1 MKVLRWQEASLESS
15 KGFYRGSRLSLTV
28 VTFHARKSMKMHEN
42 PWKSMKIDRK
52 RWKSSDDKK
61 PAWNR
66 AKVSIGAAGCPL
78 RPHKS
83 YRHPYLEYMKIHE
96 NLGKSIEIYG
106 KPWTSME
113 NDESPQMTRSQP
125 GIEQRFGG
133 AYDHGAS
140 TVLVRRMIIPR
151 WYCSCW
157 ECCWSPPPD
166 KCLWA
171 CGSVGDWVRTPLQSP
186 RLVAHDSDHQI

>member
-1 MKVLRWQEASLESS
+1 MKIC
-15 KGFYRGSRLSLTV
+15 
-28 VTFHARKSMKMHEN
+28 EN

-66 AKVSIGAAGCPL
+66 AKVSIGAAGCSL
-78 RPHKS
+78 SSFK
-83 YRHPYLEYMKIHE
+83 HPYPEISENPPKSMKIYGNRR
-96 NLGKSIEIYG
+96 NLWKSI
-106 KPWTSME
+106 E